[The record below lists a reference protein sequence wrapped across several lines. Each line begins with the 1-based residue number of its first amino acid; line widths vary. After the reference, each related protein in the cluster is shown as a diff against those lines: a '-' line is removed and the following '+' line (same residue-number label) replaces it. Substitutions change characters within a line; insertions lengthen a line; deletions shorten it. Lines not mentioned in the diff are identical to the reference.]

1 MSREEAEQKIA
12 EKLKEIKSIMDEY
25 GAVSGYIALS
35 ILGNTIMF
43 NNECWSEGDEDA
55 PIGRD
60 YSAGRVLNY
69 SENLKEV

>member
-12 EKLKEIKSIMDEY
+12 EKLKEIKVIMNEY
-25 GAVSGYIALS
+25 GAVSGYLS
-35 ILGNTIMF
+35 LTITNSVIMF

-60 YSAGRVLNY
+60 YSADKVLDY
-69 SENLKEV
+69 HECEV